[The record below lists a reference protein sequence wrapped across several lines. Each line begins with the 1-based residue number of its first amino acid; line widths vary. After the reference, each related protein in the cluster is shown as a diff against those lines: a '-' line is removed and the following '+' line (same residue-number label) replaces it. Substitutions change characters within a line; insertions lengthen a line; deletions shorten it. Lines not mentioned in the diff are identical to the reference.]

1 MTTEA
6 RQQIE
11 DLQTAYRLVF
21 GAQTPEA
28 LRVTADMR
36 LFCRADASTFHPD
49 PRVHALLEGRREWW
63 LHVDKYLRLTAD
75 ELYDQW
81 GNKNVSRETLDG

>member
-1 MTTEA
+1 VTAEA

-11 DLQTAYRLVF
+11 DLQMAYRLVF

-28 LRVTADMR
+28 LRVIDDMR
-36 LFCRADASTFHPD
+36 LFCRADASAFHPD
-49 PRVHALLEGRREWW
+49 ARVHALLEGRREWW

-75 ELYDQW
+75 QLYDEW
-81 GNKNVSRETLDG
+81 RTKNV